1 MWKQRSSRGQ
11 CNLLILNRR
20 GVRNYV
26 WKAAGAC
33 CYYNLDARAARLKE
47 EIFGG
52 KGNKLEMMKRFCVF
66 ADAPREVLNY
76 IYKGARRPQII
87 NFPLFPFNYVMRA
100 RERGA
105 CDPHSR

>member
-1 MWKQRSSRGQ
+1 
-11 CNLLILNRR
+11 
-20 GVRNYV
+20 
-26 WKAAGAC
+26 
-33 CYYNLDARAARLKE
+33 LKE

-100 RERGA
+100 SEREAPAIRTSDEGLA
-105 CDPHSR
+105 TCALPLRHYRYGYISNNTCI